1 MIKIYLFFTY
11 IIYPFL
17 FLFLRMRVLFNKEC
31 PIRFKEKLG
40 KINSNKCENVIW
52 FHVASLGEIKSIH
65 SIIKHYQKNKN
76 LNILITSVTQSS
88 YEYFKENLQS
98 YNTHHQY
105 APLDNPVII
114 SKFLKNWKPKL
125 SIFIESE
132 IWPNMIMQTSKVS
145 KIILL
150 NCRISKKSFK
160 KWRMFKTT
168 FKNIMTKFDY
178 ILPQND
184 ETLNFLKYFDLDKI
198 KYIGNLKFI
207 NIEKNNQNIIK
218 INDSKNSWVAMSI
231 HYEEINDIIETHLK
245 VNEKIK
251 NLTTY
256 IIPRHLNK
264 IDKIIKKIEN
274 KKIQYQQISSNNF
287 IKKFNGIVIIDKF
300 GLAEDIFDQ
309 IKIVFMGGS
318 FIEHGGQNP
327 IEPLKYGCKV
337 LSGENIFNFA
347 EIYNELAN
355 KKLAEIVNRKNLFNK
370 LTNFLEKENLNLNT
384 NMKFEDYSVTIF
396 NKTIK
401 FLNSYILNEKNF

>member
-1 MIKIYLFFTY
+1 MIKIYLFFTFV
-11 IIYPFL
+11 IYPFL
-17 FLFLRMRVLFNKEC
+17 PLFLKVRVLFKKEC

-40 KINSNKCENVIW
+40 KVKSNNYDNIIW

-65 SIIKHYQKNKN
+65 SIIKQYQKNKN

-218 INDSKNSWVAMSI
+218 INDSKNS
-231 HYEEINDIIETHLK
+231 
-245 VNEKIK
+245 
-251 NLTTY
+251 
-256 IIPRHLNK
+256 
-264 IDKIIKKIEN
+264 
-274 KKIQYQQISSNNF
+274 
-287 IKKFNGIVIIDKF
+287 
-300 GLAEDIFDQ
+300 
-309 IKIVFMGGS
+309 
-318 FIEHGGQNP
+318 
-327 IEPLKYGCKV
+327 
-337 LSGENIFNFA
+337 
-347 EIYNELAN
+347 
-355 KKLAEIVNRKNLFNK
+355 
-370 LTNFLEKENLNLNT
+370 
-384 NMKFEDYSVTIF
+384 
-396 NKTIK
+396 
-401 FLNSYILNEKNF
+401 